1 MVKQKSEKSELKAV
15 IPHCT
20 TYVGHKAPICF
31 QLCIYVKQTVTCP
44 SRCTPIPQLP
54 LEKTWGWG
62 WGWKGHLGC
71 IRTAWTFK
79 CNYIFHCIIKKKG
92 EPFIVPLRLLRVCY
106 MHVLADLSTPQ
117 MKERRVSSLSVLGLP
132 GNGGVKLWIP
142 RSSEG
147 PGGLVAKPMGFA
159 ARKLRSL
166 NCVCPSS

>member
-20 TYVGHKAPICF
+20 TYVRHKAPICF

-132 GNGGVKLWIP
+132 GNGGVKL
-142 RSSEG
+142 
-147 PGGLVAKPMGFA
+147 
-159 ARKLRSL
+159 
-166 NCVCPSS
+166 